1 MTRERTFERTTLPN
15 KAWVDLLRANCL
27 TLVERP
33 GVVNAVS
40 VSRGFLHGLEEER
53 DAVITLAQHMAGEY
67 GLLAETDLRGHFLTI
82 RFTRPAESQ
91 ISKETSNGSSLF
103 EKVRSL
109 FQPGRESAA
118 GQGTQVPE
126 DERVPAEVRS

>member
-1 MTRERTFERTTLPN
+1 MMRERTSERTTSPN
-15 KAWVDLLRANCL
+15 KACVDLLRANCL

-40 VSRGFLHGLEEER
+40 VSRGFAHGHEDER

-67 GLLAETDLRGHFLTI
+67 GLLAETDLSGHFLTI
-82 RFTRPAESQ
+82 RFSRAAESQ
-91 ISKETSNGSSLF
+91 NSKEASNGISFF

-109 FQPGRESAA
+109 FRPRLESI
-118 GQGTQVPE
+118 GQKAQAQKEEQG
-126 DERVPAEVRS
+126 PAEVRS

>member
-1 MTRERTFERTTLPN
+1 MTQERMFERTTSPN

-27 TLVERP
+27 TLVGRP

-40 VSRGFLHGLEEER
+40 VSRGFRYGQEEER

-82 RFTRPAESQ
+82 RFSRAAESQ
-91 ISKETSNGSSLF
+91 NSQETSNGISFF
-103 EKVRSL
+103 EKVRSV
-109 FQPGRESAA
+109 FRPHRESAV
-118 GQGTQVPE
+118 GQKTEVPE
-126 DERVPAEVRS
+126 ERVPAEVRS